1 MAFAGVA
8 YRAQWQGRGDFTFG
22 VQQESY
28 DKNVL
33 SPDLPAARLTDHPLR
48 AYGDAALALGE
59 LPRGSSAD
67 YSGPHRQSTSVLYV
81 DRKDSRLARRSPRG
95 QPYKPKSL
103 DRIDPV
109 ATGAR
114 RTTLDCASQS
124 PALPDEIVDQ

>member
-48 AYGDAALALGE
+48 AYGDAGLALG
-59 LPRGSSAD
+59 
-67 YSGPHRQSTSVLYV
+67 
-81 DRKDSRLARRSPRG
+81 
-95 QPYKPKSL
+95 
-103 DRIDPV
+103 
-109 ATGAR
+109 
-114 RTTLDCASQS
+114 
-124 PALPDEIVDQ
+124 ALPGGLEGGLFRPPPAIDGCAVC